1 MNRNEYLEKR
11 VHDQI
16 NWMELKSKK
25 AQQRY
30 KGLKLAEII
39 AAALIPTVA
48 GIPPLHGYLPIISGL
63 LGFGI
68 VVINGVQQLQRYH
81 ENWLAYRSS
90 SEALKRE
97 QILFEAGTS
106 PYKGEEAYEKFVQNF
121 EAILADENK
130 IWKTNMSRN
139 APAVTK

>member
-1 MNRNEYLEKR
+1 MNQQEYLEKR

-16 NWMELKSKK
+16 HWMELKSKQ
-25 AQQRY
+25 AQHRY
-30 KGLKLAEII
+30 KGLKMTEII
-39 AAALIPTVA
+39 SAALIPTVA

-81 ENWLAYRSS
+81 ENWIAYRSS

-97 QILFEAGTS
+97 RILFEAGTA
-106 PYKGEEAYEKFVQNF
+106 PYKGAEAYEKFVQNF
-121 EAILADENK
+121 ESILADENK
-130 IWKTNMSRN
+130 IWKTNMGRN
-139 APAVTK
+139 APATTH

>member
-1 MNRNEYLEKR
+1 MNQHEYIEKR
-11 VHDQI
+11 VNDQI
-16 NWMELKSKK
+16 NWMEMKSRK

-30 KGLKLAEII
+30 KSLKLMEIVS
-39 AAALIPTVA
+39 AALIPTTA
-48 GIPPLHGYLPIISGL
+48 AIPPLNNYLPIVSGT
-63 LGFGI
+63 LGFLI
-68 VVINGVQQLQRYH
+68 VVLNGVQQLQRYH

-97 QILFEAGTS
+97 RILFEAGTS

-139 APAVTK
+139 MPAVTK

>member
-1 MNRNEYLEKR
+1 MNHHEYLEKR
-11 VHDQI
+11 VNDQI

-25 AQQRY
+25 SQQRY
-30 KGLKLAEII
+30 KSLKLLEIV

-63 LGFGI
+63 LGFLI

-97 QILFEAGTS
+97 RILFEAGTS
-106 PYKGEEAYEKFVQNF
+106 PYKGEEAYRSEERRVGK
-121 EAILADENK
+121 ECRSR
-130 IWKTNMSRN
+130 WK
-139 APAVTK
+139 